1 MPRDELS
8 FYYII
13 IVGLPLLVVVLLG
26 RFVGWWLAIAVW
38 EGGAVLCFMYM
49 KPLRHHNP
57 IWRKAIM
64 VPVVLA
70 LGLPTVVGEVLK
82 IFFPNIESL

>member
-1 MPRDELS
+1 MQRDEFS
-8 FYYII
+8 FYYVTII
-13 IVGLPLLVVVLLG
+13 GLPLLVVVLLG

-38 EGGAVLCFMYM
+38 EAGAVLCFIYM
-49 KPLRHHNP
+49 KPLRYHNP

-64 VPVVLA
+64 VPVVLI